1 MILTLWIFIH
11 DLSPFSLEWFKPK
24 YSNFVDLW
32 LWTWWKLL
40 NSIFPIWK
48 FQNLMKFG
56 RDRRLNYRV
65 YLDITLYLIYY
76 YDLNLKE
83 SIKSTLLV
91 SICGISTR
99 LRMIAGPGKYSKE
112 AITRRKLWS
121 RDSLALFSNSK
132 LFQYAFLIQIRSKTG
147 QKVHI
152 LRVWR

>member
-24 YSNFVDLW
+24 YSNFFDLW

-99 LRMIAGPGKYSKE
+99 LRMIAGPVFEGGNHKTKIM
-112 AITRRKLWS
+112 ITW
-121 RDSLALFSNSK
+121 LACTFFHVEIDCSDMH
-132 LFQYAFLIQIRSKTG
+132 F
-147 QKVHI
+147 
-152 LRVWR
+152 